1 MIKISGDISSI
12 VQKMHE
18 DMLELKQFYVILTF
32 FKKIMSANKLIDELK
47 NRHVPHQ
54 IQVETQFLAGD

>member
-1 MIKISGDISSI
+1 MW
-12 VQKMHE
+12 
-18 DMLELKQFYVILTF
+18 FLTF
-32 FKKIMSANKLIDELK
+32 FKKIMSVNKLIDELK